1 MDRRRRRSA
10 LGIMVVSAIVVA
22 SFATPAGAAPSPP
35 RALLAD
41 RDRNHLSDD
50 LQAELRDATAGARF
64 AVVVTFSR
72 PGGVA
77 SAREAVGSFRVTER
91 FDLIRGFAA
100 VMTGAQAEALAET
113 PGVFRVERD
122 FPVQATMDAA
132 DRDFGT
138 EAARQDFD
146 VTGQGVEVCVVDT
159 GVDPAHEQLDS
170 KTSLGSP
177 SIDFFDAVN
186 GLTTAY
192 DDHGHGTHVASIAA
206 GDGTGGS
213 QAATFGGVAPG
224 ASLSVAKVLNVQG
237 SGTAGQVIA
246 GIDWCADR
254 PSVSVISMSLGSS
267 LASDGQDAISQS
279 VNRAVAEKG
288 KVVVVAA
295 GNSGDGPSTVG
306 SPGAA
311 AQAITVGA
319 VAEWSAPP
327 GAPNHSD
334 GVYLPFFSSRG
345 PTLDGRVKP
354 DVTAPGVT
362 ITAAQAGTNGY
373 VTFSGTSMATP
384 FVSGTV
390 ALGLQGH
397 PTWTPDEVRSAIEGT
412 TQDRGPAGKDNDW
425 GAGLLDGYGFV
436 ARAEGTT
443 GHTAFPPNTRIQGT
457 VADHGTW
464 TAEFALG
471 TGDLAIPIGATII
484 IEGTPQCVLG
494 FGGFCL
500 EYNWG
505 PDLDAALLDPDGV
518 VIASSTCAA
527 GAECKMGR
535 QETLHAMPTAA
546 GTYTIRV
553 SPFEGDPFF
562 GRGGSFAIDLST
574 GPVGGPPPPPSPPSP
589 PPPPPPPD
597 ATMHVGD
604 LDGSAARTV
613 NRRWTATVTIGV
625 HGGDHAVLDGV
636 VVSATWQGG
645 ASATCTTGES
655 GACTVSR
662 QFQNSRTSVSL
673 TVSNLSKAAYA
684 YQPSAN
690 HDSDGDSNATTIS
703 VSKPA

>member
-1 MDRRRRRSA
+1 MGRLRRRSS
-10 LGIMVVSAIVVA
+10 LGIFVVA
-22 SFATPAGAAPSPP
+22 AIITSFGAPAGAAPSPP
-35 RALLAD
+35 PAQLAD

-50 LQAELRDATAGARF
+50 LQAELREAATGARF
-64 AVVVTFSR
+64 AVLVTFSR

-77 SAREAVGSFRVTER
+77 SAREAVGQFRVTER

-100 VMTGAQAEALAET
+100 VMTGAQAQALAKT

-122 FPVQATMDAA
+122 FPVQATLDAA

-138 EAARQDFD
+138 EGARQDFD
-146 VTGQGVEVCVVDT
+146 VTGQSVEVCVVDT

-170 KTSLGSP
+170 KTSLGST
-177 SIDFFDAVN
+177 SIAFFDAVS

-192 DDHGHGTHVASIAA
+192 DDHGHGTHVASIAV

-224 ASLSVAKVLNVQG
+224 ASLSVAKVLNALG
-237 SGTAGQVIA
+237 SGTAAQVIA
-246 GIDWCADR
+246 GIDWCAGR
-254 PSVSVISMSLGSS
+254 PNVRVISMSLGSS
-267 LASDGQDAISQS
+267 VASDGQDAISRS
-279 VNRAVAEKG
+279 VDRAVVEKG

-319 VAEWSAPP
+319 VADWSAPS

-334 GVYLPFFSSRG
+334 GVYLANFSSRG
-345 PTLDGRVKP
+345 PTLDGRLKP

-390 ALGLQGH
+390 ALGLQKH
-397 PTWTPDEVRSAIEGT
+397 PTWTPDAVRSAIEGT

-425 GAGLLDGYGFV
+425 GTGLLDGYGLV

-443 GHTAFPPNTRIQGT
+443 GHTAFPPNTRSQGT

-464 TAEFALG
+464 TRDFAVG
-471 TGDLAIPIGATII
+471 SGDHAVPIGATII
-484 IEGTPQCVLG
+484 IDGAPECVLG
-494 FGGFCL
+494 FGGFCF

-505 PDLDAALLDPDGV
+505 PDLDAELLDPIGA

-535 QETLHAMPTAA
+535 QETLHAMPTTA

-574 GPVGGPPPPPSPPSP
+574 GPVSGTPPPPPPPPSPPP
-589 PPPPPPPD
+589 LD

-604 LDGSAARTV
+604 LDGTATRTA
-613 NRRWTATVTIGV
+613 NSRWTATMTIGV
-625 HGGDHAVLDGV
+625 HDADHAALGGV
-636 VVSATWQGG
+636 VVSASWQGG
-645 ASATCTTGES
+645 ASATCTTGAS
-655 GACTVSR
+655 GACWVSR
-662 QFQNSRTSVSL
+662 QFQNSRTIVSL
-673 TVSNLSKAAYA
+673 TVSNLSKAGYA

-690 HDSDGDSNATTIS
+690 HDPDGDSNGITIS
-703 VSKPA
+703 AIRPA

>member
-1 MDRRRRRSA
+1 MERLRRRSA
-10 LGIMVVSAIVVA
+10 LGIMVVAAIVVA
-22 SFATPAGAAPSPP
+22 SFGAPAGAAPSPP
-35 RALLAD
+35 PAQLAD

-64 AVVVTFSR
+64 AVLVTFSR

-77 SAREAVGSFRVTER
+77 SAREAVGPFRVTER
-91 FDLIRGFAA
+91 FELIRGFAA
-100 VMTGAQAEALAET
+100 VMTGTQAEALAET

-138 EAARQDFD
+138 EAARQVFN
-146 VTGQGVEVCVVDT
+146 VTGQGVEICIVDT
-159 GVDPAHEQLDS
+159 GVDATHEQLDS

-177 SIDFFDAVN
+177 SIDFFDAVS
-186 GLTTAY
+186 GLTTPY
-192 DDHGHGTHVASIAA
+192 DDHGHGTHVASIAV

-224 ASLSVAKVLNVQG
+224 ASLSVAKVLNAQG

-254 PSVSVISMSLGSS
+254 PSVRVISMSLGSS
-267 LASDGQDAISQS
+267 VASDGQDAISQS
-279 VNRAVAEKG
+279 VNRAVVEKG

-362 ITAAQAGTNGY
+362 ITAAQAETNGY

-443 GHTAFPPNTRIQGT
+443 GHTAFHPNTRIQGT

-471 TGDLAIPIGATII
+471 TGDLAVPIGATII
-484 IEGTPQCVLG
+484 IEGTPECVLG

-505 PDLDAALLDPDGV
+505 PDLDAELLDPDGV

-574 GPVGGPPPPPSPPSP
+574 GPVGGPPPPPPPPSP

-645 ASATCTTGES
+645 ASATCTTGAS
-655 GACTVSR
+655 GACMVSR

-673 TVSNLSKAAYA
+673 TVSNLSKAGYA
-684 YQPSAN
+684 YQRSAN
-690 HDSDGDSNATTIS
+690 HDPDGDSNGTTIS

>member
-1 MDRRRRRSA
+1 MEKIRRRSA
-10 LGIMVVSAIVVA
+10 LGILAVAAIVLA
-22 SFATPAGAAPSPP
+22 SFGTPAAAAPSRPP
-35 RALLAD
+35 AQLAD
-41 RDRNHLSDD
+41 RDHNHLSDD
-50 LQAELRDATAGARF
+50 LQAELRGAATGARF
-64 AVVVTFSR
+64 PVLVTFSG
-72 PGGVA
+72 PGGVG
-77 SAREAVGSFRVTER
+77 SAHDAVGAFRVTDR

-100 VMTGAQAEALAET
+100 VMTADQARALAAM
-113 PGVFRVERD
+113 PGVRRVEPD
-122 FPVQATMDAA
+122 FRVQATMDAA

-138 EAARQDFD
+138 EAARQDFN
-146 VTGQGVEVCVVDT
+146 VTGQGVEVCIVDT

-170 KTSLGSP
+170 KTSLGSS

-186 GLTTAY
+186 ARTTPY
-192 DDHGHGTHVASIAA
+192 DDHGHGTHVASIAV
-206 GDGTGGS
+206 GDGTGGP

-224 ASLSVAKVLNVQG
+224 ASLSAAKVLNSLG
-237 SGTAGQVIA
+237 SGTASQVIA

-254 PSVSVISMSLGSS
+254 PNVSVISMSLGSS
-267 LASDGQDAISQS
+267 EASDGQDAISLS
-279 VNRAVAEKG
+279 VNRAVVEKG

-319 VAEWSAPP
+319 VAEWSAPS

-334 GVYLPFFSSRG
+334 GVYLPYFSSRG

-354 DVTAPGVT
+354 DVSAPGVT
-362 ITAAQAGTNGY
+362 ITAAKAGTVAGY

-412 TQDRGPAGKDNDW
+412 AQDRGPAGKDNDW

-443 GHTAFPPNTRIQGT
+443 GQTAFPANTRIQGT

-464 TAEFALG
+464 SRDFTVG
-471 TGDLAIPIGATII
+471 SGDLGVPIGATII
-484 IEGTPQCVLG
+484 IDGAPECVLG
-494 FGGFCL
+494 VGGFCF
-500 EYNWG
+500 EFNWG
-505 PDLDAALLDPDGV
+505 PDLDAELLDPNGA

-527 GAECKMGR
+527 GAECGIGR
-535 QETLHAMPTAA
+535 QETLHAMPTAP

-562 GRGGSFAIDLST
+562 GRGGSFGIDLSS
-574 GPVGGPPPPPSPPSP
+574 GPVGGAPPPPPSP
-589 PPPPPPPD
+589 PPPPPP
-597 ATMHVGD
+597 ATTVHVAD
-604 LDGSAARTV
+604 LDGRGQRTFFG
-613 NRRWTATVTIGV
+613 RWTATVTITA
-625 HGGDHAVLDGV
+625 HDGDHVGLGGV
-636 VVSATWQGG
+636 VVSANWQGG
-645 ASATCTTGES
+645 ASATCTTGAS
-655 GACTVSR
+655 GACSVSR
-662 QFQNSRTSVSL
+662 QFQNSRTGVSF
-673 TVSNLSKAAYA
+673 TVNNLSKVGYT

-690 HDSDGDSNATTIS
+690 HDPDGDSNGTTIS
-703 VSKPA
+703 VNKPA

>member
-1 MDRRRRRSA
+1 MDKLRRRSA
-10 LGIMVVSAIVVA
+10 LGIAVVVAIVVA
-22 SFATPAGAAPSPP
+22 SFGAPAAAAPSSPP
-35 RALLAD
+35 AQLAD

-50 LQAELRDATAGARF
+50 LQAKLRGAAAGARF
-64 AVVVTFSR
+64 AVLVTFSR

-77 SAREAVGSFRVTER
+77 SAREAVGPFKVTDR

-100 VMTGAQAEALAET
+100 VMTGAQAEALAQT

-122 FPVQATMDAA
+122 FPVHATMDAA

-138 EAARQDFD
+138 EAARQAFN
-146 VTGQGVEVCVVDT
+146 VTGQGVEICIVDT
-159 GVDPAHEQLDS
+159 GVDATHEQLDS

-186 GLTTAY
+186 GLTTPY

-213 QAATFGGVAPG
+213 QAASFGGVAPG
-224 ASLSVAKVLNVQG
+224 ASLSVAKVLNAQG
-237 SGTAGQVIA
+237 SGTATQVIA

-254 PSVSVISMSLGSS
+254 PNVSVISMSLGSS
-267 LASDGQDAISQS
+267 VASDGQDAISLS
-279 VNRAVAEKG
+279 VNRAVVEKG

-319 VAEWSAPP
+319 AAEWSAPA

-334 GVYLPFFSSRG
+334 GVYLPYFSSRG

-397 PTWTPDEVRSAIEGT
+397 PMWAPDQVRSAIEGT

-425 GAGLLDGYGFV
+425 GAGLLDGYAFV

-443 GHTAFPPNTRIQGT
+443 GQTAFPAYTRIQGT

-464 TAEFALG
+464 THSFTVGA
-471 TGDLAIPIGATII
+471 GDLAVPIGATII
-484 IEGTPQCVLG
+484 IDGAPECVLG
-494 FGGFCL
+494 FGGFCF

-505 PDLDAALLDPDGV
+505 PDLDAELLDPNGAV
-518 VIASSTCAA
+518 LASSTCAA
-527 GAECKMGR
+527 GAECGIGR

-553 SPFEGDPFF
+553 TPFEGDPFL
-562 GRGGSFAIDLST
+562 GRGGSFGIDLST
-574 GPVGGPPPPPSPPSP
+574 GPVGGAPLP
-589 PPPPPPPD
+589 PPPPPPPPPP
-597 ATMHVGD
+597 ATTMHVGD
-604 LDGSAARTV
+604 LDGLGTRSLFS
-613 NRRWTATVTIGV
+613 RWTATVTITA
-625 HGGDHAVLDGV
+625 HDGDHAVLPGV
-636 VVSATWQGG
+636 IVSASWQGG
-645 ASATCTTGES
+645 ASATCTTGAS

-662 QFQNSRTSVSL
+662 QFQNSRTSVSF
-673 TVSNLSKAAYA
+673 TVNNLSRGGYT

-690 HDSDGDSNATTIS
+690 HDPDGDSSGTTIS
-703 VSKPA
+703 VNKPA

>member
-224 ASLSVAKVLNVQG
+224 ASLSVAKVLNAQG

-279 VNRAVAEKG
+279 VNRAVVEKG

-327 GAPNHSD
+327 RAPNHSD

-471 TGDLAIPIGATII
+471 TGDLTIPIGATII
-484 IEGTPQCVLG
+484 IEGTPECVLG

-500 EYNWG
+500 DYNWG
-505 PDLDAALLDPDGV
+505 PDLDAELLDPDGV